1 MNNKQLGRKIAKEN
15 INVKIMESMEFYK
28 NFKEYFNVSTQQELQ
43 EKIEEFEG
51 MENNG
56 FIQNLTLGTYNGA
69 TNNFSPRELNKVN
82 IEEAVLTYVNEMELY
97 DYLQENYNSSIGNYE
112 NMVEINEKTLIKE
125 FLESYNV
132 FAIGNN
138 IYVDLN

>member
-1 MNNKQLGRKIAKEN
+1 MSNKQLGRKFSEEK
-15 INVKIMESMEFYK
+15 INAKIMESMEFYK
-28 NFKEYFNVSTQQELQ
+28 NFKEYFNVSAQQELQ

-69 TNNFSPRELNKVN
+69 TSNFSPRELNKVN

-97 DYLQENYNSSIGNYE
+97 DYLQENYNSSIGNYK

-125 FLESYNV
+125 FLENYNV
-132 FAIGNN
+132 FAIGDN